1 MQVVYLPA
9 LDANM
14 TEAVVCSWLKEEG
27 QVVRAGEPLFEVE
40 TDKANIEVE
49 AETAGML
56 RMIVAPVG
64 TKVPVLGIV
73 AFIGSADEPVP
84 DPEQWDALV
93 PKAAAISDTPR
104 ATGAGARSGEA
115 GVTGSAPAGGAP
127 VAAERVKASPA
138 ARRLARESGMALT
151 AVTPSGSRG
160 EVTRADVDRA
170 IRRGTGAPATA
181 LLRTDEP
188 ATAGAVDPVFVSMLR
203 RDPESFRSLSSA
215 TKIGLYRQNGAAIG
229 DGVRIELGAL
239 VIADEIRIG
248 AASTIGADSAID
260 CRRFSL
266 GRLSVLGKRTR
277 ASCNSISIGD
287 ALWAKDDVMIGGG
300 GGGQSRASLAVGDA
314 CFFGEG
320 CYLNAGEPLVLGD
333 EVCIG
338 SRAMLFT
345 HSHWQS
351 VLRGY
356 SSRFGPIEVEDHVFI
371 GNNVFVFPGVRIGS
385 ESTVMVNS
393 FVAVDVP
400 PRAFVGGVPAQVV
413 RHIEQPSRAQQ
424 IEIMRAQLAELA
436 QALGESGRPVAA
448 RESGEVT
455 ILELDSGESIRFA
468 PDWNAAV
475 VSAAE
480 RVVVLT
486 FAEEEISSLAPSATI
501 FDLAGSRVY
510 GKQDALSD
518 DVREFCRRRGI
529 RFRPYAW
536 RHRVGHF
543 EGEVFYPRR

>member
-27 QVVRAGEPLFEVE
+27 QTVRAGEPLFEVE

-49 AETAGML
+49 AESAGTL

-64 TKVPVLGIV
+64 TVVRVLGIV

-84 DPEQWDALV
+84 DPEQWEALA
-93 PKAAAISDTPR
+93 PKAPAIHDTGR
-104 ATGAGARSGEA
+104 ETSTVAGATAA
-115 GVTGSAPAGGAP
+115 GPTE
-127 VAAERVKASPA
+127 VAAGRIKASPA
-138 ARRLARESGMALT
+138 ARRWARERGIALA

-170 IRRGTGAPATA
+170 IHQGTGATATA
-181 LLRTDEP
+181 PPRDAEM
-188 ATAGAVDPVFVSMLR
+188 ATAGAVDPAFVAMLR
-203 RDPESFRSLSSA
+203 SDPEAFRSLSSE
-215 TKIGLYRQNGAAIG
+215 TKVALYRKNGAAIG
-229 DGVRIELGAL
+229 ERVRMEPGAL
-239 VIADEIRIG
+239 VLADEIRMG
-248 AASTIGADSAID
+248 AASIIGADSTID
-260 CRRFSL
+260 CNRFAL
-266 GRLSVLGKRTR
+266 GRLSVLGRRTR
-277 ASCNSISIGD
+277 ARCDSISIGD

-300 GGGQSRASLAVGDA
+300 GGGQSRASLTAGDA

-320 CYLNAGEPLVLGD
+320 CYLNAGEPVILGD

-371 GNNVFVFPGVRIGS
+371 GNNVFVFPGVRIGT

-424 IEIMRAQLAELA
+424 IEIMRAQFAELA
-436 QALGESGRPVAA
+436 QALSDSGRGVVS
-448 RESGEVT
+448 RESGEAAV
-455 ILELDSGESIRFA
+455 LGLDSGESVRFLPTWRA
-468 PDWNAAV
+468 AAV
-475 VSAAE
+475 PGDE
-480 RVVVLT
+480 RVIVLT
-486 FAEEEISSLAPSATI
+486 FAEEEIATVAPLSTV
-501 FDLAGSRVY
+501 FDLSASRVY